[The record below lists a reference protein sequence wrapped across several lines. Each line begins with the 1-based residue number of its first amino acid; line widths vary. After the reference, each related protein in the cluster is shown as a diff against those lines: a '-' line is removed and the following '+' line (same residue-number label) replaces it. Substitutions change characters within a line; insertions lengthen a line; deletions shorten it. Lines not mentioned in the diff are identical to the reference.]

1 LIKKHAIRRT
11 FKSKKNPNAARHKA
25 PKVQRLVTEVRL
37 RRKRIQKEDKIKR
50 WKRTIALTEEYKK
63 VYDAWANKKR
73 AAAHDIKVQRK
84 ASKDAPVESKAKTVV
99 AAKTDKPS
107 KKEDIKKVDPKAAK
121 VVATKAETKP
131 KAPVVAKPKA
141 K

>member
-1 LIKKHAIRRT
+1 
-11 FKSKKNPNAARHKA
+11 
-25 PKVQRLVTEVRL
+25 VRL

-84 ASKDAPVESKAKTVV
+84 ASKDAPVESKPKTVV

-121 VVATKAETKP
+121 VVPTKAEIKP
-131 KAPVVAKPKA
+131 KAPVVAKAKA